1 MDNTEEVIYKVRDI
15 ITELIAAKNREEW
28 LRLKTSNKKKSNF
41 NKQEKKLKKQDK
53 ARQFQ
58 EAHVKLRHKA
68 RQWG

>member
-58 EAHVKLRHKA
+58 EAHVKLRDKA
-68 RQWG
+68 QRWG